1 MSRTERGRVSV
12 GIDIGGTKTAVLAV
26 TLPGADV
33 LFRDVIPTQATLGAA
48 RLRGRLATIL
58 ARLRSE
64 LSPHQRF
71 PVGVSVPELVD
82 LDGLVATDV
91 VVPGL
96 TGDLKEWAEIGVECV
111 ESDVRSAAHAEARV
125 GAGRGF
131 PSFGYMSIGTGV
143 SSTFVLGG
151 VAWPGAHG
159 AAILLGSGPFGPK
172 LGPDGRPCPLEELA
186 SGPAMVA
193 AYRALG
199 GRARNAQEVLD
210 RYDSDPLAAQAI
222 VEAGSAAGQGAALLV
237 NVLDPHALI
246 VGGGLGCV
254 DGPYW
259 RCLEAAA
266 RAQIWAD
273 AARRIPLLRSA
284 LGPDAAAIGA
294 ALRADEAPA
303 KPKLG
308 NSSGVS

>member
-26 TLPGADV
+26 TLPGVDV
-33 LFRDVIPTQATLGAA
+33 LFREVFPTQATLGAA
-48 RLRGRLATIL
+48 NLRGQLATVL

-64 LSPHQRF
+64 LGERVRV

-96 TGDLKEWAEIGVECV
+96 TGDLKEWVEIGVEWV
-111 ESDVRSAAHAEARV
+111 ESDVRAAAHAEARV
-125 GAGRGF
+125 GAGRGL
-131 PSFGYMSIGTGV
+131 PSFGYLSIGTGI
-143 SSTFVLGG
+143 SSTFVLDG

-172 LGPDGRPCPLEELA
+172 LGPDGRPYPLEELA

-199 GRARNAQEVLD
+199 GHARTAQEVLD
-210 RYDSDPLAAQAI
+210 RYDSDPLAAQAV
-222 VEAGSAAGQGAALLV
+222 VEAGSAAGHGAALLV

-246 VGGGLGCV
+246 IGGGLGCV

-259 RCLEAAA
+259 QCLEAVA

-273 AARRIPLLRSA
+273 TARRIPLLRSG

-294 ALRADEAPA
+294 ALRADAAP
-303 KPKLG
+303 PKQ
-308 NSSGVS
+308 S

>member
-1 MSRTERGRVSV
+1 MSRATRGHVSV

-26 TLPGADV
+26 ALPGADV
-33 LFRDVIPTQATLGAA
+33 LFREVFPTQATLGAA
-48 RLRGRLATIL
+48 HLRGRLAAAV
-58 ARLRSE
+58 ARLRSR
-64 LSPHQRF
+64 LGLPARF

-96 TGDLKEWAEIGVECV
+96 TGDLKEWAEIGVERV
-111 ESDVRSAAHAEARV
+111 ESDVRAAAHAEARV

-131 PSFGYMSIGTGV
+131 PSFGYLSIGTGI
-143 SSTFVLGG
+143 SSTFVLNGA
-151 VAWPGAHG
+151 AWPGAHG

-172 LGPDGRPCPLEELA
+172 LSPDGRPSPLEELA

-199 GRARNAQEVLD
+199 GRAGKAQEVLD
-210 RYDSDPLAAQAI
+210 RYDSDPLAARAV

-273 AARRIPLLRSA
+273 AARRVPLLRSSI
-284 LGPDAAAIGA
+284 GPDAAAIGA
-294 ALRADEAPA
+294 ALSADAGPA
-303 KPKLG
+303 KQ
-308 NSSGVS
+308 S

>member
-33 LFRDVIPTQATLGAA
+33 LFREVFPTHAALGAA
-48 RLRGRLATIL
+48 HLRARLAPIL
-58 ARLRSE
+58 ARLRSGLGPRE
-64 LSPHQRF
+64 RF

-82 LDGLVATDV
+82 LDGLVATDA

-96 TGDLKEWAEIGVECV
+96 TGDLREWAEIGVECV
-111 ESDVRSAAHAEARV
+111 ESDVRAAAHAEARV

-131 PSFGYMSIGTGV
+131 PSFGYLSIGTGI
-143 SSTFVLGG
+143 SSTFVLDGI
-151 VAWPGAHG
+151 AWPGAHG
-159 AAILLGSGPFGPK
+159 AAILLGSGPFGPE
-172 LGPDGRPCPLEELA
+172 LSPDGRPYSLEELA
-186 SGPAMVA
+186 SGPAMLA

-199 GRARNAQEVLD
+199 GHARNAQEVLD
-210 RYDSDPLAAQAI
+210 RYDSDPLAARAV
-222 VEAGSAAGQGAALLV
+222 VEAGSAAGRGAALLV

-246 VGGGLGCV
+246 VGGGLGCA

-259 RCLEAAA
+259 HCLEAAA

-273 AARRIPLLRSA
+273 AARRIPLLRSG

-294 ALRADEAPA
+294 ALRADAAPA
-303 KPKLG
+303 RP
-308 NSSGVS
+308 S

>member
-33 LFRDVIPTQATLGAA
+33 LFREVFPTQAALGAA
-48 RLRGRLATIL
+48 HLRARLATIL

-64 LSPHQRF
+64 LGPRERF

-82 LDGLVATDV
+82 LDGLVATDA

-96 TGDLKEWAEIGVECV
+96 TGDLKEWTEIGVECV
-111 ESDVRSAAHAEARV
+111 ESDVRAAAHAEARV

-131 PSFGYMSIGTGV
+131 PSFGYLSIGTGI
-143 SSTFVLGG
+143 SSTFVLDG

-172 LGPDGRPCPLEELA
+172 LGPDGRPYPLEELA

-193 AYRALG
+193 AYRAGG

-210 RYDSDPLAAQAI
+210 RYDSDPLAARAV
-222 VEAGSAAGQGAALLV
+222 VEAGSAAGRGAALLV
-237 NVLDPHALI
+237 NLLDPHALI
-246 VGGGLGCV
+246 VGGGLGCA

-259 RCLEAAA
+259 QCLEAAA

-273 AARRIPLLRSA
+273 AARRIPLLRSG

-294 ALRADEAPA
+294 ALSADAAPA
-303 KPKLG
+303 KQK
-308 NSSGVS
+308 

>member
-33 LFRDVIPTQATLGAA
+33 LFREVFPTQAALGAA
-48 RLRGRLATIL
+48 HLRARLATIL

-64 LSPHQRF
+64 LGPRERF

-82 LDGLVATDV
+82 LDGLVATDA

-96 TGDLKEWAEIGVECV
+96 TGDLKEWTEIGVECV
-111 ESDVRSAAHAEARV
+111 ESDVRAAAHAEARV

-131 PSFGYMSIGTGV
+131 PSFGYLSIGTGI
-143 SSTFVLGG
+143 SSTFVLDG

-172 LGPDGRPCPLEELA
+172 LGPDGRPFPLEELA

-193 AYRALG
+193 AYRAGG

-210 RYDSDPLAAQAI
+210 RYDSDPLAARAV
-222 VEAGSAAGQGAALLV
+222 VEAGSAAGRGAALLV
-237 NVLDPHALI
+237 NLLDPHALI
-246 VGGGLGCV
+246 VGGGLGCA

-259 RCLEAAA
+259 QCLEAAA

-273 AARRIPLLRSA
+273 AARRIPLLRSG

-294 ALRADEAPA
+294 ALSADAAPA
-303 KPKLG
+303 KQK
-308 NSSGVS
+308 

>member
-1 MSRTERGRVSV
+1 
-12 GIDIGGTKTAVLAV
+12 
-26 TLPGADV
+26 V
-33 LFRDVIPTQATLGAA
+33 LFRAVFPTRATLGAA
-48 RLRGRLATIL
+48 QLRAQLATVL

-64 LSPHQRF
+64 LGARVRF

-96 TGDLKEWAEIGVECV
+96 TGDLKEWVEIGVESV
-111 ESDVRSAAHAEARV
+111 ESDVRAAAQAEARV

-143 SSTFVLGG
+143 SSTFVLDG

-159 AAILLGSGPFGPK
+159 AAILLGSGPFGPR
-172 LGPDGRPCPLEELA
+172 LSPDGRPYPLEELA

-199 GRARNAQEVLD
+199 GHAGTAQEVLN
-210 RYDSDPLAAQAI
+210 RYDSDPLAAQAV
-222 VEAGSAAGQGAALLV
+222 VEAGSAAGHGAALLV

-259 RCLEAAA
+259 HCLEAAA
-266 RAQIWAD
+266 RARIWAD
-273 AARRIPLLRSA
+273 AARRIPLLRSG

-294 ALRADEAPA
+294 ALRV
-303 KPKLG
+303 LG
-308 NSSGVS
+308 IPSGDVLPG

>member
-33 LFRDVIPTQATLGAA
+33 LFREVFPTQAALGAA
-48 RLRGRLATIL
+48 HLRARLATIL

-64 LSPHQRF
+64 LGPRERF

-82 LDGLVATDV
+82 LDGLVATDA

-96 TGDLKEWAEIGVECV
+96 TGDLKEWTEIGVECV
-111 ESDVRSAAHAEARV
+111 ESDVRAAAHAEARV

-131 PSFGYMSIGTGV
+131 PSFGYLSIGTGI
-143 SSTFVLGG
+143 SSTFVLDG

-159 AAILLGSGPFGPK
+159 AAILLGSGPFGPE
-172 LGPDGRPCPLEELA
+172 LSPDGRPYPLEELA

-193 AYRALG
+193 AYRARG
-199 GRARNAQEVLD
+199 GHARNAQEVLD
-210 RYDSDPLAAQAI
+210 RYDSDPLAARAV
-222 VEAGSAAGQGAALLV
+222 VEAGSAAGRGAALLV
-237 NVLDPHALI
+237 NLLDPHALI
-246 VGGGLGCV
+246 VGGGLGCA

-259 RCLEAAA
+259 QCLEATA

-273 AARRIPLLRSA
+273 AARRIPLLRSG

-294 ALRADEAPA
+294 ALSADAAPA
-303 KPKLG
+303 KQK
-308 NSSGVS
+308 

>member
-33 LFRDVIPTQATLGAA
+33 LFREVFPTQAAFGAA
-48 RLRGRLATIL
+48 HLRARLAAIL
-58 ARLRSE
+58 ARLRSGLGPRE
-64 LSPHQRF
+64 RV

-82 LDGLVATDV
+82 LDGLVATDA

-96 TGDLKEWAEIGVECV
+96 TGDLREWAEIGVECV
-111 ESDVRSAAHAEARV
+111 ESDVRAAAHAEARV

-131 PSFGYMSIGTGV
+131 PSFGYLSIGTGI
-143 SSTFVLGG
+143 SSTFVLDG

-172 LGPDGRPCPLEELA
+172 LGPDGRPYPLEELA

-199 GRARNAQEVLD
+199 GHARNAQEVLD
-210 RYDSDPLAAQAI
+210 RYDSDPLAARAV

-246 VGGGLGCV
+246 VGGGLGCA

-259 RCLEAAA
+259 QCLEAAA

-273 AARRIPLLRSA
+273 AARSIPLLRSG

-294 ALRADEAPA
+294 ALSADAAPA
-303 KPKLG
+303 KQK
-308 NSSGVS
+308 

>member
-1 MSRTERGRVSV
+1 MSRAKSGRVSV

-26 TLPGADV
+26 ALPGADV
-33 LFRDVIPTQATLGAA
+33 LFREVFPTQAALGAA
-48 RLRGRLATIL
+48 QLRGQLAAVL
-58 ARLRSE
+58 ARLRAV
-64 LSPHQRF
+64 LGLHARP

-96 TGDLKEWAEIGVECV
+96 TGDLREWAEIGVERV
-111 ESDVRSAAHAEARV
+111 ESDVRAAAHAEARV
-125 GAGRGF
+125 GAGQGF
-131 PSFGYMSIGTGV
+131 PSFGYVSIGTGI
-143 SSTFVLGG
+143 SSTFVLNGA
-151 VAWPGAHG
+151 AWPGAHG

-172 LGPDGRPCPLEELA
+172 LSPDGRPYPLEELA

-199 GRARNAQEVLD
+199 GRARTAQEILD
-210 RYDSDPLAAQAI
+210 RYDTDPRAAQA
-222 VEAGSAAGQGAALLV
+222 VAEAGSAAGRGVALLV

-259 RCLEAAA
+259 QCLEAAA

-273 AARRIPLLRSA
+273 AARRIPLLRSSI
-284 LGPDAAAIGA
+284 GPDAAAIGA
-294 ALRADEAPA
+294 ALRASADP
-303 KPKLG
+303 G
-308 NSSGVS
+308 

>member
-1 MSRTERGRVSV
+1 MSRTSTGRVSV

-26 TLPGADV
+26 ALPGVDV
-33 LFRDVIPTQATLGAA
+33 LFREVFPTQATLGAA
-48 RLRGRLATIL
+48 HLRGQLATIL
-58 ARLRSE
+58 GRLRSE
-64 LSPHQRF
+64 LGLHAHP

-96 TGDLKEWAEIGVECV
+96 TGDLKEWAEIGIERV
-111 ESDVRSAAHAEARV
+111 ESDVRAAAHAEARV

-131 PSFGYMSIGTGV
+131 PSFCYMSIGTGI
-143 SSTFVLGG
+143 SSTFVLNG
-151 VAWPGAHG
+151 AIWPGAHG

-172 LGPDGRPCPLEELA
+172 LNPDGRPYPLEELA
-186 SGPAMVA
+186 SGPALVA

-199 GRARNAQEVLD
+199 GRATSAQEILD

-222 VEAGSAAGQGAALLV
+222 TEAGSAAGQGAALLV

-254 DGPYW
+254 AGPYW
-259 RCLEAAA
+259 QCLEAAA
-266 RAQIWAD
+266 
-273 AARRIPLLRSA
+273 
-284 LGPDAAAIGA
+284 GA
-294 ALRADEAPA
+294 PIIRP
-303 KPKLG
+303 
-308 NSSGVS
+308 

>member
-26 TLPGADV
+26 SLPGVDV
-33 LFRDVIPTQATLGAA
+33 LFREVFATQATLGAA
-48 RLRGRLATIL
+48 HLRGQLAMVLTRLRAELAP
-58 ARLRSE
+58 RG
-64 LSPHQRF
+64 RF

-96 TGDLKEWAEIGVECV
+96 TGDLKEWVEIGVGCV
-111 ESDVRSAAHAEARV
+111 ESDVRAAAHAEACV

-131 PSFGYMSIGTGV
+131 PSFGYISIGTGI
-143 SSTFVLGG
+143 SSTLVLGG

-172 LGPDGRPCPLEELA
+172 LSPDGRPYPLEELA

-210 RYDSDPLAAQAI
+210 RCDSDPLAARAVI
-222 VEAGSAAGQGAALLV
+222 EAGTAAGQGAALLV

-246 VGGGLGCV
+246 VGGGLGCA
-254 DGPYW
+254 DGLYW
-259 RCLEAAA
+259 QSLEASA

-273 AARRIPLLRSA
+273 AARRIPLLRSG

-294 ALRADEAPA
+294 ALRANAAPA
-303 KPKLG
+303 SP
-308 NSSGVS
+308 S

>member
-26 TLPGADV
+26 SLPGVDV
-33 LFRDVIPTQATLGAA
+33 LFREVFPTQATLGAA
-48 RLRGRLATIL
+48 RLRGQLATVL
-58 ARLRSE
+58 ARLRAE
-64 LSPHQRF
+64 LGPHERL
-71 PVGVSVPELVD
+71 PVGLSVPELVD

-96 TGDLKEWAEIGVECV
+96 TGDLKQWVEIGVQCV
-111 ESDVRSAAHAEARV
+111 ESDVRAAAHAEARA

-131 PSFGYMSIGTGV
+131 PSFGYMSIGTGI

-172 LGPDGRPCPLEELA
+172 LGPDGRPYPLEELA
-186 SGPAMVA
+186 SGPAVVA
-193 AYRALG
+193 VYRALG
-199 GRARNAQEVLD
+199 GQATNAQEVLD
-210 RYDSDPLAAQAI
+210 RCDCDPLAAQA
-222 VEAGSAAGQGAALLV
+222 VAEAGTAAGQGAALLV

-246 VGGGLGCV
+246 VGGGLGSV
-254 DGPYW
+254 DGLYW
-259 RCLEAAA
+259 HSLEAAA
-266 RAQIWAD
+266 RAQTWAD
-273 AARRIPLLRSA
+273 AARRIPLLRSG

-294 ALRADEAPA
+294 ALRADAAPA
-303 KPKLG
+303 RP
-308 NSSGVS
+308 S

>member
-1 MSRTERGRVSV
+1 MSRTERGHVSV

-26 TLPGADV
+26 TLPDVDV
-33 LFRDVIPTQATLGAA
+33 LFREVFPTQATLGAA
-48 RLRGRLATIL
+48 HLRGQLATVL
-58 ARLRSE
+58 AHLRAE
-64 LSPHQRF
+64 LGARGRF

-96 TGDLKEWAEIGVECV
+96 TGDLKEWVEIGVGCV
-111 ESDVRSAAHAEARV
+111 ESDVRAAAHAEARV

-131 PSFGYMSIGTGV
+131 PSFGYMSIGTGI

-159 AAILLGSGPFGPK
+159 AAILLGSGSFGPK
-172 LGPDGRPCPLEELA
+172 LGPGGRPSSLEELA

-199 GRARNAQEVLD
+199 RRAGNAQEVLD
-210 RYDSDPLAAQAI
+210 RCDSDPLAAQA
-222 VEAGSAAGQGAALLV
+222 VAEAGTAAGQGAALLV

-259 RCLEAAA
+259 QSLEAAA

-273 AARRIPLLRSA
+273 AARRIPLLRSG

-294 ALRADEAPA
+294 ALRADAAPA
-303 KPKLG
+303 KQ
-308 NSSGVS
+308 S

>member
-1 MSRTERGRVSV
+1 
-12 GIDIGGTKTAVLAV
+12 
-26 TLPGADV
+26 
-33 LFRDVIPTQATLGAA
+33 
-48 RLRGRLATIL
+48 L
-58 ARLRSE
+58 ARLRSGLGPRE
-64 LSPHQRF
+64 HI

-82 LDGLVATDV
+82 LDGLVATDA

-96 TGDLKEWAEIGVECV
+96 TGDLREWAEIGVECV
-111 ESDVRSAAHAEARV
+111 ESDVRAAAHAEARV

-131 PSFGYMSIGTGV
+131 PSFGYLSIGTGV
-143 SSTFVLGG
+143 SSTFVLDG

-159 AAILLGSGPFGPK
+159 AAILLGSGPFGPE
-172 LGPDGRPCPLEELA
+172 LSPDGRPCPLEELA

-193 AYRALG
+193 AYRDLG
-199 GRARNAQEVLD
+199 GHARNAQGVLD
-210 RYDSDPLAAQAI
+210 RYDSDPLAARAV
-222 VEAGSAAGQGAALLV
+222 VEAGSAAGRGAALLV

-259 RCLEAAA
+259 HCLKAAA

-273 AARRIPLLRSA
+273 AARRIPLLRSG

-294 ALRADEAPA
+294 ALRADAAPA
-303 KPKLG
+303 RP
-308 NSSGVS
+308 S

>member
-1 MSRTERGRVSV
+1 MSRTERARVSV

-33 LFRDVIPTQATLGAA
+33 RFREVIPTQATLGAA
-48 RLRGRLATIL
+48 QLRGRLATIL

-64 LSPHQRF
+64 LGARGRF

-96 TGDLKEWAEIGVECV
+96 TGDLREWAEIGVGRV
-111 ESDVRSAAHAEARV
+111 ESDVRAAAHAEARV

-131 PSFGYMSIGTGV
+131 PSFGYMSIGTGI
-143 SSTFVLGG
+143 SSTFVLDG
-151 VAWPGAHG
+151 VAWAGAHG

-172 LGPDGRPCPLEELA
+172 LRPDGRPYPLEELA

-199 GRARNAQEVLD
+199 GRARTAQEVLD
-210 RYDSDPLAAQAI
+210 RYGSDPLAAQVV

-259 RCLEAAA
+259 QCLETAA

-273 AARRIPLLRSA
+273 AARRIPLLRSG

-294 ALRADEAPA
+294 ALRADGEP
-303 KPKLG
+303 
-308 NSSGVS
+308 S

>member
-33 LFRDVIPTQATLGAA
+33 LFREVFPTQAALGAA
-48 RLRGRLATIL
+48 HLRARLATIL

-64 LSPHQRF
+64 LGPRERF

-82 LDGLVATDV
+82 LDGLVATDA

-96 TGDLKEWAEIGVECV
+96 TGDLKEWTEIGVECV
-111 ESDVRSAAHAEARV
+111 ESDVRAAAHAEARV

-131 PSFGYMSIGTGV
+131 PSFGYLSIGTGI
-143 SSTFVLGG
+143 SSTFVLDG

-172 LGPDGRPCPLEELA
+172 LGPDGRPYPLEELA

-193 AYRALG
+193 AYRARG
-199 GRARNAQEVLD
+199 GHARNAQEVLD
-210 RYDSDPLAAQAI
+210 RYDSDPLAARAV
-222 VEAGSAAGQGAALLV
+222 VEAGSAAGRGAALLV
-237 NVLDPHALI
+237 NLLDPHALI
-246 VGGGLGCV
+246 VGGGLGCA

-259 RCLEAAA
+259 QCLEAAA

-273 AARRIPLLRSA
+273 AARRIPLLRSG

-294 ALRADEAPA
+294 ALSADAAPA
-303 KPKLG
+303 KQK
-308 NSSGVS
+308 

>member
-1 MSRTERGRVSV
+1 RVSV

-33 LFRDVIPTQATLGAA
+33 RFREVCPTQATLGAA
-48 RLRGRLATIL
+48 QLRGRLATIL
-58 ARLRSE
+58 ARLRSQ
-64 LSPHQRF
+64 LGARVRF

-96 TGDLKEWAEIGVECV
+96 TGDLKEWAEIGVERV
-111 ESDVRSAAHAEARV
+111 ESDVRAAAYAEARV

-131 PSFGYMSIGTGV
+131 PSFGYMSIGTGI
-143 SSTFVLGG
+143 SSTFVLDG

-172 LGPDGRPCPLEELA
+172 LSPDGRPYPLEGLA

-199 GRARNAQEVLD
+199 GHARTAQEVLD
-210 RYDSDPLAAQAI
+210 LYDSDPLAAQA
-222 VEAGSAAGQGAALLV
+222 VVQ
-237 NVLDPHALI
+237 
-246 VGGGLGCV
+246 
-254 DGPYW
+254 
-259 RCLEAAA
+259 
-266 RAQIWAD
+266 
-273 AARRIPLLRSA
+273 
-284 LGPDAAAIGA
+284 
-294 ALRADEAPA
+294 
-303 KPKLG
+303 
-308 NSSGVS
+308 

>member
-1 MSRTERGRVSV
+1 MSRTERARVSV

-33 LFRDVIPTQATLGAA
+33 RFREVIPTQAILGAA
-48 RLRGRLATIL
+48 QLRARLATIV
-58 ARLRSE
+58 ARLHSE
-64 LSPHQRF
+64 LGARVRF

-82 LDGLVATDV
+82 LDGQVATDV

-111 ESDVRSAAHAEARV
+111 ESDVRAAAHAEARV

-131 PSFGYMSIGTGV
+131 PSFGYMSIGTGI
-143 SSTFVLGG
+143 SSTFVLDG
-151 VAWPGAHG
+151 VAWAGAHG

-172 LGPDGRPCPLEELA
+172 LRPDGRPYSLEELA

-199 GRARNAQEVLD
+199 GRARTAQEVLD
-210 RYDSDPLAAQAI
+210 RYDSDPLAAQA
-222 VEAGSAAGQGAALLV
+222 VAEAGSAAGQGAALLV

-246 VGGGLGCV
+246 VGGGLGSV

-259 RCLEAAA
+259 RCLEASA

-273 AARRIPLLRSA
+273 AARHIPLLRSG

-294 ALRADEAPA
+294 ALRANADP
-303 KPKLG
+303 G
-308 NSSGVS
+308 

>member
-1 MSRTERGRVSV
+1 MSRTEPRRVSV

-26 TLPGADV
+26 TLPGVDV
-33 LFRDVIPTQATLGAA
+33 LFREAFPTQATLGAA
-48 RLRGRLATIL
+48 HLRGKLTAIL

-64 LSPHQRF
+64 LGLHARF

-96 TGDLKEWAEIGVECV
+96 TGDLKEWVEIGVECV
-111 ESDVRSAAHAEARV
+111 ESDVRAAAHAEARV

-131 PSFGYMSIGTGV
+131 PSFGYMSIGTGI

-172 LGPDGRPCPLEELA
+172 LSPDGRPYPLEELA

-199 GRARNAQEVLD
+199 GRARTAQEVLD
-210 RYDSDPLAAQAI
+210 RCDSDPLAAQA
-222 VEAGSAAGQGAALLV
+222 VADAGSAAGQGVALFV

-254 DGPYW
+254 GGPYW
-259 RCLEAAA
+259 QCLEAAA
-266 RAQIWAD
+266 RAQIWAI
-273 AARRIPLLRSA
+273 AARRIPLLRSG

-294 ALRADEAPA
+294 ALKADAAPA
-303 KPKLG
+303 KP
-308 NSSGVS
+308 S

>member
-1 MSRTERGRVSV
+1 
-12 GIDIGGTKTAVLAV
+12 
-26 TLPGADV
+26 
-33 LFRDVIPTQATLGAA
+33 
-48 RLRGRLATIL
+48 L

-64 LSPHQRF
+64 LGARVRL

-111 ESDVRSAAHAEARV
+111 ESDVRAAAHAEARV

-143 SSTFVLGG
+143 SSTFVLDG

-172 LGPDGRPCPLEELA
+172 LSPDGRPYPLEELA

-199 GRARNAQEVLD
+199 GHAGSAQEVLD

-237 NVLDPHALI
+237 NVLDPRALI

-259 RCLEAAA
+259 QCLEAAA

-273 AARRIPLLRSA
+273 AARRIPLLRSG

-294 ALRADEAPA
+294 ALRADAAPA
-303 KPKLG
+303 KP
-308 NSSGVS
+308 S

>member
-1 MSRTERGRVSV
+1 MSRRHRGRVSV

-33 LFRDVIPTQATLGAA
+33 RFREVIPTQATLGAA
-48 RLRGRLATIL
+48 QLRGRLATIL

-64 LSPHQRF
+64 LGARVRF

-82 LDGLVATDV
+82 LDGLVATDA

-96 TGDLKEWAEIGVECV
+96 TGDLREWAEIGVECV
-111 ESDVRSAAHAEARV
+111 ESDVRAAAHAEARV

-131 PSFGYMSIGTGV
+131 PSFGYLSIGTGV
-143 SSTFVLGG
+143 SSTFVLDG

-159 AAILLGSGPFGPK
+159 AAILLGSGPFGPE
-172 LGPDGRPCPLEELA
+172 LSPDGRPYPLEELA

-193 AYRALG
+193 AYRDLG
-199 GRARNAQEVLD
+199 GHARNAQEVLD
-210 RYDSDPLAAQAI
+210 RYDSDPLAARAV
-222 VEAGSAAGQGAALLV
+222 VEAGSAAGRGAALLV

-259 RCLEAAA
+259 HCLEAAA

-273 AARRIPLLRSA
+273 AARRIPLLRSG
-284 LGPDAAAIGA
+284 LGLDAAAIGA
-294 ALRADEAPA
+294 ALRADDAPA
-303 KPKLG
+303 TP
-308 NSSGVS
+308 S

>member
-1 MSRTERGRVSV
+1 MSRAKSGRVSV

-26 TLPGADV
+26 ALPGADV
-33 LFRDVIPTQATLGAA
+33 LFREVFPTQAALGAA
-48 RLRGRLATIL
+48 QLRGQLAAVLGRLRAALGLD
-58 ARLRSE
+58 ARV
-64 LSPHQRF
+64 

-96 TGDLKEWAEIGVECV
+96 TGDLRDWAEIGVELV
-111 ESDVRSAAHAEARV
+111 ESDVRAAAHAEARI
-125 GAGRGF
+125 GAGRGL
-131 PSFGYMSIGTGV
+131 PSFCYVSIGTGI
-143 SSTFVLGG
+143 SSTFVLDGA
-151 VAWPGAHG
+151 AWPGAHG

-172 LGPDGRPCPLEELA
+172 LGPDGRPYQLEELA

-199 GRARNAQEVLD
+199 GRARRAQEILD
-210 RYDSDPLAAQAI
+210 RYDSDPLAAQA
-222 VEAGSAAGQGAALLV
+222 VAEAGSAAGRGVALLV

-259 RCLEAAA
+259 QCLDAAA

-273 AARRIPLLRSA
+273 AARRIPLLRSSI
-284 LGPDAAAIGA
+284 GPDAAAIGA
-294 ALRADEAPA
+294 ALRASADP
-303 KPKLG
+303 G
-308 NSSGVS
+308 

>member
-1 MSRTERGRVSV
+1 VSV

-33 LFRDVIPTQATLGAA
+33 RFREVIPTQATLGAA
-48 RLRGRLATIL
+48 QLRGRLATIL

-64 LSPHQRF
+64 LGTRVRF

-111 ESDVRSAAHAEARV
+111 ESDVRAAAHAEARV

-131 PSFGYMSIGTGV
+131 PSFGYMSIGTGI
-143 SSTFVLGG
+143 SSTFVLDG
-151 VAWPGAHG
+151 VAWAGAHG

-172 LGPDGRPCPLEELA
+172 LRPDGRPYSLEELA

-199 GRARNAQEVLD
+199 GRARTAQEVLD
-210 RYDSDPLAAQAI
+210 RYDSDPLATQAV
-222 VEAGSAAGQGAALLV
+222 VEAGSAAGHGAALLV
-237 NVLDPHALI
+237 NVLDPHALV

-259 RCLEAAA
+259 QCLKAAA

-273 AARRIPLLRSA
+273 AARRIPLLRSG

-294 ALRADEAPA
+294 ALRADAEP
-303 KPKLG
+303 
-308 NSSGVS
+308 S

>member
-1 MSRTERGRVSV
+1 MSRTSRGRVSV

-26 TLPGADV
+26 ALPGVEV
-33 LFRDVIPTQATLGAA
+33 LFREVFPTQATLGAA
-48 RLRGRLATIL
+48 HLRGQLATIL

-64 LSPHQRF
+64 LGLRARLA
-71 PVGVSVPELVD
+71 VGVSVPELVD

-91 VVPGL
+91 VIPGL
-96 TGDLKEWAEIGVECV
+96 TGDLREWVEIGVERV
-111 ESDVRSAAHAEARV
+111 ESDVRAAAHAEARA

-131 PSFGYMSIGTGV
+131 GSFGYVSIGTGI
-143 SSTFVLGG
+143 SSTFVLNGA
-151 VAWPGAHG
+151 AWPGAHG
-159 AAILLGSGPFGPK
+159 AAILLGSGTFGPR
-172 LGPDGRPCPLEELA
+172 LSPDGRPHPLEELA

-199 GRARNAQEVLD
+199 GRARRAQEVLD
-210 RYDSDPLAAQAI
+210 LYDSDPLAAQA
-222 VEAGSAAGQGAALLV
+222 VVQAGSAAGQGVALLV

-259 RCLEAAA
+259 QCLVAAA

-273 AARRIPLLRSA
+273 AARRTPLLRSS

-294 ALRADEAPA
+294 ALRADADP
-303 KPKLG
+303 G
-308 NSSGVS
+308 

>member
-1 MSRTERGRVSV
+1 MSRAEQRRVSV

-26 TLPGADV
+26 TLPGVDV
-33 LFRDVIPTQATLGAA
+33 LFREVFPTQATLGAA
-48 RLRGRLATIL
+48 HLRGQLATVL

-64 LSPHQRF
+64 LGPHERF

-96 TGDLKEWAEIGVECV
+96 TGDLNEWVEIGVECV
-111 ESDVRSAAHAEARV
+111 ESDVRAAAYAEARV

-131 PSFGYMSIGTGV
+131 PSFGYMSIGTGI

-172 LGPDGRPCPLEELA
+172 LSPDGRPYPLEELA

-210 RYDSDPLAAQAI
+210 SCDSDPLAAQAV
-222 VEAGSAAGQGAALLV
+222 VEAGTAAGQGAALLV

-259 RCLEAAA
+259 QSLEAAA
-266 RAQIWAD
+266 RARIWAD
-273 AARRIPLLRSA
+273 AARRTPLLRSG

-294 ALRADEAPA
+294 ALSADAAPVR
-303 KPKLG
+303 P
-308 NSSGVS
+308 S